1 MITTKILPSRGCPL
15 CQNENDSWGNS
26 NTATNK
32 KELPA
37 LGAGGDVVSVQHLQK
52 TEKKEMEGLKTS
64 NFRNPVVSED
74 SYEVLPGETKWKKIA
89 CSQST
94 VLVIMWICTFIL
106 QTIQNSG
113 PAQSSLITFQE
124 ILNIGSIL
132 IQC

>member
-64 NFRNPVVSED
+64 NLRNPVVSED

-89 CSQST
+89 CS
-94 VLVIMWICTFIL
+94 
-106 QTIQNSG
+106 
-113 PAQSSLITFQE
+113 
-124 ILNIGSIL
+124 
-132 IQC
+132 